1 MIIDEA
7 YIRENLLSQTD
18 SNGADLKL
26 IANNKTAQKAFNKI
40 ERLIRVR
47 DRAVS
52 EVEARLIQDEYPQE
66 AINEAIER
74 ALMCGYLDDLRF
86 TEVFIRT
93 RIEAGKG
100 LSGIIR
106 DLKRLQIDP
115 YTLEGFPYQYLP
127 ENYEAI
133 DSALNVLLKNLHEPK
148 INRKLLMPNLFGK
161 DMLLQMQ
168 ARQYNDGLILH
179 MKLILAV
186 KQ

>member
-26 IANNKTAQKAFNKI
+26 ITNNKTAQKAFNKI

-133 DSALNVLLKNLHEPK
+133 DSALNVLLKKP
-148 INRKLLMPNLFGK
+148 P
-161 DMLLQMQ
+161 Q
-168 ARQYNDGLILH
+168 AKNKSQAAYA
-179 MKLILAV
+179 KLIREGYASSDASEAV
-186 KQ
+186 QRWVNLVHETHSCC

>member
-133 DSALNVLLKNLHEPK
+133 DSALNVLFKKPPRAKNK
-148 INRKLLMPNLFGK
+148 S
-161 DMLLQMQ
+161 Q
-168 ARQYNDGLILH
+168 AAYA
-179 MKLILAV
+179 KLIREGYASSDASEAVQRWVNLAHETHSCC
-186 KQ
+186 

>member
-40 ERLIRVR
+40 ECLIRVR

-133 DSALNVLLKNLHEPK
+133 DSALNVLLKKPPRAKNK
-148 INRKLLMPNLFGK
+148 S
-161 DMLLQMQ
+161 Q
-168 ARQYNDGLILH
+168 AAYA
-179 MKLILAV
+179 KLIREGYASSDASEAVQRWVNLAHETHSCC
-186 KQ
+186 

>member
-1 MIIDEA
+1 
-7 YIRENLLSQTD
+7 
-18 SNGADLKL
+18 
-26 IANNKTAQKAFNKI
+26 
-40 ERLIRVR
+40 
-47 DRAVS
+47 
-52 EVEARLIQDEYPQE
+52 
-66 AINEAIER
+66 
-74 ALMCGYLDDLRF
+74 MCGYLDDLRF

-133 DSALNVLLKNLHEPK
+133 DSALNVLLKKPPRAKNK
-148 INRKLLMPNLFGK
+148 SQAAYAKLIREGYASSE
-161 DMLLQMQ
+161 Q

>member
-133 DSALNVLLKNLHEPK
+133 DSALNVLLKKPPRAKNK
-148 INRKLLMPNLFGK
+148 S
-161 DMLLQMQ
+161 Q
-168 ARQYNDGLILH
+168 AAYA
-179 MKLILAV
+179 KLIREGYASSDASEAVQRWVNLAHETHSCC
-186 KQ
+186 